1 MPRKKKKYGEKR
13 ICCMEKLKIRL
24 TDVLPIKSTI
34 YIRERLNER
43 MQADRRKIKKD
54 NDEEI
59 GVDKHGYKRLGCG

>member
-1 MPRKKKKYGEKR
+1 
-13 ICCMEKLKIRL
+13 MEKLKIRL